1 LPAEAILVF
10 GTNSATDPDLVH
22 QEIGPTI
29 NHDHSARRTTMTR
42 TILTI
47 VIATSI
53 AAGGT
58 GCGGELYDPS
68 SADGMSV
75 NHTSQGMMEKRVY
88 PK

>member
-1 LPAEAILVF
+1 
-10 GTNSATDPDLVH
+10 
-22 QEIGPTI
+22 
-29 NHDHSARRTTMTR
+29 MTR